1 MLLDLHTDFSGGRSG
16 GLVFPFLSEFFSLLW
31 STVKGFGIV
40 NKAETDV
47 SLNSLTF
54 SMIQWMLAI
63 WSLVSLPYLNPAW
76 ISEVHGSCT
85 IEAWLGEFWAL
96 LVCEMSAIVQPF
108 EHSLALLF
116 FGIGMK
122 TDLFQS
128 CGHCL
133 SFPNLRHI
141 DCSTF
146 TASSFRIWNSS
157 TGTPSPPLALFVVML
172 PKANLTSHSRMSG
185 SRWVI
190 IPLWLS
196 GSWRPFL

>member
-1 MLLDLHTDFSGGRSG
+1 MMYSAYKLNKQGDNIQLWCTSFPVLIQSFLYLRFYLLLLDLHTYFSGARSG
-16 GLVFPFLSEFFSLLW
+16 GLVVPFLSEFSSLLW

-40 NKAETDV
+40 NKAEMDV
-47 SLNSLTF
+47 FLNSLTF

-63 WSLVSLPYLNPAW
+63 WFLVSLPYLNPAW

-85 IEAWLGEFWAL
+85 IETWLGEFWAL
-96 LVCEMSAIVQPF
+96 LACEMSAIVQPF

-133 SFPNLRHI
+133 SFPN
-141 DCSTF
+141 
-146 TASSFRIWNSS
+146 
-157 TGTPSPPLALFVVML
+157 
-172 PKANLTSHSRMSG
+172 
-185 SRWVI
+185 
-190 IPLWLS
+190 
-196 GSWRPFL
+196 FLDMV